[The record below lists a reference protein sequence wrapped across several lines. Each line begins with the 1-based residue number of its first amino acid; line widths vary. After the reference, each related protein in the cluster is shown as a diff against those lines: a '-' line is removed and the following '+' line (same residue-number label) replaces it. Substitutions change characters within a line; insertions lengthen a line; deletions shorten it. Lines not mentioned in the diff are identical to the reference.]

1 MPHKAQALVQTCID
15 FRFRKALNNFIT
27 EELKL
32 DSVDLKTDGGGV
44 KMIVEGG
51 PIREW
56 LFANYKIAFD
66 LHSVNRLILINHQ
79 DCGAYGGTKSF
90 ESLEMELKNHESQL
104 KNAVQ
109 IIQDTFPSKQIEA
122 YIALIS
128 PEEQVTFKKIV

>member
-1 MPHKAQALVQTCID
+1 M
-15 FRFRKALNNFIT
+15 NNFIT

-32 DSVDLKTDGGGV
+32 DAVDLKTDGGGV